1 MPPSRSEVRRR
12 LQNLKVQE
20 VTQEQINDAAGVIY
34 LSDPKGLTDARTLAN
49 SVHDVRTFGSW
60 PDPGGGAVYAVEGT
74 SGSLTPPAG
83 AAYVIQGL
91 SIANGTGGNATVLI
105 GLHDGANQ
113 AIIAEATV
121 AGAGNVDTISL
132 GGFPIYLT
140 NTLYLNL
147 VSDVTVT
154 FGVAYQVAVRG
165 S

>member
-1 MPPSRSEVRRR
+1 
-12 LQNLKVQE
+12 
-20 VTQEQINDAAGVIY
+20 
-34 LSDPKGLTDARTLAN
+34 
-49 SVHDVRTFGSW
+49 
-60 PDPGGGAVYAVEGT
+60 VYAVEGT